1 MHDRPPDDALRG
13 VRLRPL
19 ADSDSLE
26 DLTELLHRA
35 YAPLLAAGMRFH
47 ASHQDVAVT
56 RERCADGEAWVAEE
70 GGRVVGTI
78 TYHAPGRSGGT
89 PWYERPGVAS
99 FGQYAVEP
107 GLQGRGIGRAL
118 MDLVERRAREDGAR
132 EIACDTSERAAH
144 LIEKYQR
151 RGYRFVEHAQ
161 WDVTNYRSVVLSKTV
176 LR

>member
-1 MHDRPPDDALRG
+1 MDFRHPDDDLADA
-13 VRLRPL
+13 RLRRL

-47 ASHQDVAVT
+47 ASHQDVAIT
-56 RERCADGEAWVAEE
+56 RERCAEGETWVAAD

-107 GLQGRGIGRAL
+107 ALQGRGIGRAL
-118 MDLVERRAREDGAR
+118 MDLVERRAREDGAD

-144 LIEKYQR
+144 LIEKYER

-161 WDVTNYRSVVLSKTV
+161 WDVTNYRSVVLSKS